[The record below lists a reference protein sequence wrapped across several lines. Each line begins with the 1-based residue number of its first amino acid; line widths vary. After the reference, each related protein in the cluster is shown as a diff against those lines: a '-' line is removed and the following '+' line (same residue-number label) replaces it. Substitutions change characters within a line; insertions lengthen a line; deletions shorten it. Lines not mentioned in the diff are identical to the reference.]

1 MNDLK
6 SLLDGE
12 SKQAR
17 ISGTAFTATLQRVS
31 RRQRHRRM
39 TAAAVALAVTA
50 PAIVAFGVFLAARS
64 NVRPGPGAGSAPTPS
79 ICPADPGSFLN
90 LGTGEPVS
98 DEQGASALLVPG
110 RPEAVTSCV
119 YGFLPQQPGPAP
131 SHLAPPPLIGS
142 GDVSGSMASLRALL
156 NALPVV
162 PPGQVFSCPAD
173 IGGMVELRFTYRDG
187 FHVIVSIHLTGCQFA
202 SNGLVRARTTVHT
215 QTVLARLLGV
225 RFPIHP

>member
-64 NVRPGPGAGSAPTPS
+64 NVRPGPGAASAPTPS
-79 ICPADPGSFLN
+79 LCPAGPGSFLN
-90 LGTGEPVS
+90 LGAGEPVS

-110 RPEAVTSCV
+110 RPEAVT
-119 YGFLPQQPGPAP
+119 
-131 SHLAPPPLIGS
+131 
-142 GDVSGSMASLRALL
+142 
-156 NALPVV
+156 
-162 PPGQVFSCPAD
+162 
-173 IGGMVELRFTYRDG
+173 
-187 FHVIVSIHLTGCQFA
+187 
-202 SNGLVRARTTVHT
+202 
-215 QTVLARLLGV
+215 
-225 RFPIHP
+225 